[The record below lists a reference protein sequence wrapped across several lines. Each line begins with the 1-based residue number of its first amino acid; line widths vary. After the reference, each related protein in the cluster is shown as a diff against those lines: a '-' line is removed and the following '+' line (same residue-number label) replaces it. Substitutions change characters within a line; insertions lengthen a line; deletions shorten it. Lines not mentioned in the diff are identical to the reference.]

1 MNETELNKLKTVTK
15 RKIVEIQNLS
25 RQSGSTL
32 PYTSG
37 ILGLGAITYFLHP
50 TICAFFV
57 PTYLTVLITDFVK
70 SIYVIKSGK
79 DPLWQWKMKDLGY
92 IMTSA
97 FGFITIALLTRAG
110 IAKLKERATK

>member
-1 MNETELNKLKTVTK
+1 MSETDLNKLKTITK
-15 RKIVEIQNLS
+15 KKIVEIQNLS

-32 PYTSG
+32 PYTSS
-37 ILGLGAITYFLHP
+37 ILGLGAISYFLHP
-50 TICAFFV
+50 TICAVFV

-70 SIYVIKSGK
+70 SVYVIKSGK

-92 IMTSA
+92 LMTTT